1 MCYDLE
7 SSLYAWVLATFIS
20 LYLFYRNKNYDR
32 WNAAF
37 IVTFSTIQ
45 LLEAGI
51 WWTQSNGEKN
61 PTNQILTKL
70 VLLTLLAQPLVQ
82 TYMGSIYTKSDT
94 LKFLSYIFMGIF
106 LWGLYRVGT
115 AKPGEFYT
123 SENSKG
129 RLTWNDSKNSG
140 VNQDIAGILGGNY
153 ILLSIT
159 VLLLYFIGI
168 SIPLVFAKDYRG
180 LPLLITVIMTAL
192 YSLSLKEGAFGS
204 LWCFYAVIYAVVAIF
219 V

>member
-7 SSLYAWVLATFIS
+7 SSLSAWVLATSIS
-20 LYLFYRNKNYDR
+20 LFLFYRNKNYDR

-51 WWTQSNGEKN
+51 WWTQSKGEKN

-70 VLLTLLAQPLVQ
+70 ILLTLLAQPLVQ
-82 TYMGSIYTKSDT
+82 TYMGAIYTKSDI
-94 LKFLSYIFMGIF
+94 LYFLSYIFMGIF

-129 RLTWNDSKNSG
+129 RLVWYDDSNDVNSKDRGFVGGSNS
-140 VNQDIAGILGGNY
+140 VTNIIIPILYILG
-153 ILLSIT
+153 LLFP
-159 VLLLYFIGI
+159 LLF
-168 SIPLVFAKDYRG
+168 PKEYRG
-180 LPLLITVIMTAL
+180 LPLLFVAIASAL
-192 YSLSLKEGAFGS
+192 YSLSLKQGSFAS
-204 LWCFYAVIYAVVAIF
+204 LWCFYSVIYAVVAIF